1 MTQDIYWS
9 AYDLT
14 ETLARL
20 EKQNE
25 KDMVQVQVTRAGRM
39 QYTVTLTCNDNGRE
53 GTVTGT
59 LEVVKDDRV
68 RLSVQAYRQRNR
80 QLAMVLIPVV
90 LGVGAWVASAT
101 GSVMTL
107 VLIPVVLVVGANA
120 VQRWERPREMAL
132 RLLLEALHE
141 PQAPR
146 EPRRRRRRRMKKR
159 QWGKQENPPA

>member
-9 AYDLT
+9 DYDIT

-20 EKQNE
+20 ERQNE
-25 KDMVQVQVTRAGRM
+25 KDMVQVDVTRAGRT
-39 QYTVTLTCNDNGRE
+39 QYTVALTCNDNGRE
-53 GTVTGT
+53 GRLGGT
-59 LEVVKDDRV
+59 LDVLGDERV

-101 GSVMTL
+101 GSMVTL

-132 RLLLEALHE
+132 GLLLEAL
-141 PQAPR
+141 R
-146 EPRRRRRRRMKKR
+146 EPKAASAPRRRRRMKKR
-159 QWGKQENPPA
+159 QWGKDKHEASG